1 MSSERKLDEPEVM
14 SLCLNAL
21 NDLDYL
27 DQCRVIRWL
36 QTKVDQQQVARVRA
50 MEEDDRRNNG
60 GGTDPRNDH

>member
-1 MSSERKLDEPEVM
+1 MPSSKRKLDEPEVM
-14 SLCLNAL
+14 TLCLNAL

-50 MEEDDRRNNG
+50 RENDGSNDNGDDPHNE
-60 GGTDPRNDH
+60 H

>member
-1 MSSERKLDEPEVM
+1 MPGSNRKLDEPEVM
-14 SLCLNAL
+14 TLCLNAL

-50 MEEDDRRNNG
+50 RENDG
-60 GGTDPRNDH
+60 SNDHGGDPHNDH